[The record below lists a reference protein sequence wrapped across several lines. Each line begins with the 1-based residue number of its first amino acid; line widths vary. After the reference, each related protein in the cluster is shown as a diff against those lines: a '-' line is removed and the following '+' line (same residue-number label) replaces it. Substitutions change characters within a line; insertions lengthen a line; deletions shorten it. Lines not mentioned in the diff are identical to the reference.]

1 MSAYRLATIASFAT
15 LSLILTACDA
25 ADRTVAPTDAFSGME
40 ATEVSALAG
49 TLRLRC
55 ELRTG
60 SGARSKISVD
70 GNNLSPRNGTWS
82 ARVSSGAN
90 AATAPAIQGVGDEV
104 EFDFSSQPND
114 IAAGATRIA
123 RNFITVN
130 PGGPDVSASIV
141 DAAGNVVVSAAA
153 DCRTR

>member
-1 MSAYRLATIASFAT
+1 MTSFRLAAISSFA
-15 LSLILTACDA
+15 SLAAVLTACST
-25 ADRTVAPTDAFSGME
+25 ADRVVAPVDALSGIE
-40 ATEVSALAG
+40 SAEVTTAAG

-55 ELRTG
+55 EVRTA
-60 SGARSKISVD
+60 SGARSRISVD
-70 GNNLSPRNGTWS
+70 GNNLTPLNGTWS

-90 AATAPAIQGVGDEV
+90 TAMAPSARGVGDEV

-114 IAAGATRIA
+114 IAAGATAIA

-130 PGGPDVSASIV
+130 ASGPDVRASIL